1 VFIDGY
7 TDNGQ
12 KHIDVLQACCSWL
25 EEDREKRRLVV
36 VCSMSS
42 RSNARL
48 EEDMM
53 LNIQTFNVYSWKE
66 EEYHLAVRNDEFFNH
81 VKSALDADLHI
92 DSSREDLVRSKFYFA
107 GASAR
112 WMFLFKTQAVIDH
125 IHVSVGFV
133 DDIFVYILTSVAD
146 QSNSIVNR
154 LFSICFAQYS
164 FPEQKTSVVSR
175 FAGVRLAIKAGSHLV
190 CQFDKI
196 TKFDGIHSLDDWILE
211 MWFFARLCH
220 GGVTLFN
227 DEGVEFQNWPESI
240 VETLDVTCF
249 PALPENKGVW
259 FKPCNWNQGGFDA
272 IFLEKGKGL
281 VRFVQVTGVGNH
293 SFKIEYFYSFLMAL
307 RQTSESFE
315 IECLEIIFVVDQNK
329 RSTFKVA
336 KPSVLG
342 LLEDFGWKF
351 GEELDKVKVV
361 FLKGWCD

>member
-1 VFIDGY
+1 
-7 TDNGQ
+7 
-12 KHIDVLQACCSWL
+12 
-25 EEDREKRRLVV
+25 
-36 VCSMSS
+36 
-42 RSNARL
+42 
-48 EEDMM
+48 
-53 LNIQTFNVYSWKE
+53 
-66 EEYHLAVRNDEFFNH
+66 
-81 VKSALDADLHI
+81 LDADLQI
-92 DSSREDLVRSKFYFA
+92 DSSREELVRSKFYFA

-125 IHVSVGFV
+125 TYVSVAFV
-133 DDIFVYILTSVAD
+133 DDIFHYILTTVAD

-154 LFSICFAQYS
+154 LFSISLDPCDMYS
-164 FPEQKTSVVSR
+164 KKTSIVSR
-175 FAGVRLAIKAGSHLV
+175 FAGVRLAIKAGPDMV
-190 CQFDKI
+190 CRFHEI
-196 TKFDGIHSLDDWILE
+196 TKFDGIPSLDDWILE

-240 VETLDVTCF
+240 VETLDFTCF

-336 KPSVLG
+336 KPSVPG
-342 LLEDFGWKF
+342 LLEEFGWKF

-361 FLKGWCD
+361 SLKGWHD